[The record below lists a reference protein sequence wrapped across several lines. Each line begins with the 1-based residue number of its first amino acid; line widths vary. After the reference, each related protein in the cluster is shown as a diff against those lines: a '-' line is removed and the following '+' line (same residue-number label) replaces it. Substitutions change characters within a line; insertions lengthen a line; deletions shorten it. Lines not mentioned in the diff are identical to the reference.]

1 MAPASPNDT
10 RPTRL
15 GRIDLA
21 MQKILPRQKSARL
34 YGRGLSG
41 KFNDCGACGRQER
54 HMRPVFKG
62 SDCRESI
69 IGVDYPKQ
77 VVVSERARAAS
88 ALVFRHAALFFR
100 VRTGRYSGA
109 FGSMIPEGVFDVEVC
124 DRREGR

>member
-1 MAPASPNDT
+1 MIAAHV
-10 RPTRL
+10 
-15 GRIDLA
+15 I
-21 MQKILPRQKSARL
+21 
-34 YGRGLSG
+34 G
-41 KFNDCGACGRQER
+41 KRTYAAF
-54 HMRPVFKG
+54 FKG

-77 VVVSERARAAS
+77 AVVSERARAAS

>member
-21 MQKILPRQKSARL
+21 MQKFCQGKKARVCTVADSL
-34 YGRGLSG
+34 ENLMIAAHVIG
-41 KFNDCGACGRQER
+41 KRTYAAF
-54 HMRPVFKG
+54 FKG

-77 VVVSERARAAS
+77 VVVSDRARAAS

-124 DRREGR
+124 DWREGR